1 MNACIYRRYG
11 PLSLSERIENLM
23 MSVQKP
29 VRYMGGE
36 FNAVMKDPER
46 VDVRYAFLF
55 PDTYEVGMSHLGM
68 KILYSAINAREDA
81 WCERVFSPWV
91 DMAELMR
98 RDGIPLFSL
107 ESRTPVKYFDML
119 GITLQYEMSFTNIL
133 EALDLAGIPLR
144 SADRREGPFII
155 VGGPCAFNPE
165 PLAPFVDLVALGDGE
180 EETQQTI
187 DLYRQWK
194 AAGLPR
200 EEYLRMA
207 ARIPGIYVPSLYEV
221 SYNDDGTIRA
231 VTPRPGSG
239 APEIV
244 KKALVN
250 DLDSATYPEKLI
262 VPYGEIIH
270 NRIMLEIFRGCTRG
284 CRFCQA
290 GMIYRPIR
298 ERSIEHL
305 MQLADNLVSSTGYDE
320 ISLMSLSS
328 GDYSCLPE
336 LAHQMVERFAAKRV
350 RISLPSQR
358 IDTVLTDTL
367 KETQKVK
374 KTALTLAPEAGTQ
387 RLRDVI
393 NKGVTE
399 ADLIRSVTDAFEQ
412 GWSAVK
418 LYFMLGLPT
427 ETDEDVLGIADLAQK
442 VRACYFSVPKERR
455 APGLRITV
463 SASVFVPKN
472 DTPFQWAPQL
482 DYDTVVHR
490 QQLLRQALSR
500 VKGVDFKY
508 HAPDLSYIEAVLARG
523 DRRLAEAMER
533 AWRMGC
539 RFDGWSDQFRYD
551 LWLKA
556 FEEEGLDPDFYALRP
571 RPTDEMF
578 PWDHL
583 DCGVTKA
590 YMLREWEKA
599 QRAECTPDCRKGCT
613 GCGMKRYGA
622 CQGR

>member
-1 MNACIYRRYG
+1 M
-11 PLSLSERIENLM
+11 SLSDRIEDLF

-36 FNAVMKDPER
+36 FNAVMKDPGKVE
-46 VDVRYAFLF
+46 VRYAFLF

-68 KILYSAINAREDA
+68 KILYHSINAREDA

-91 DMAELMR
+91 DMADLMR
-98 RDGIPLFSL
+98 RDNIPLFSL
-107 ESRTPVKYFDML
+107 ESRTPVGEFDLL
-119 GITLQYEMSFTNIL
+119 GVTLQYEMSFTNIL
-133 EALDLAGIPLR
+133 EALDLAGLPLR
-144 SADRREGPFII
+144 QADRREGPFVIC
-155 VGGPCAFNPE
+155 GGPCAFNPE
-165 PLAPFVDLVALGDGE
+165 PLAPFVDLFALGDGE

-187 DLYRQWK
+187 DVYKRWK
-194 AAGLPR
+194 ASGLPR
-200 EEYLRMA
+200 SEYLKMA
-207 ARIPGIYVPSLYEV
+207 AQIPGIYVPSLYDV
-221 SYNDDGTIRA
+221 LYNDDGTVRS
-231 VTPRPGSG
+231 VEPKPGSG
-239 APEIV
+239 APRIV
-244 KKALVN
+244 YKAVVK
-250 DLDSATYPEKLI
+250 DLNAAVYPEKLI
-262 VPYGEIIH
+262 VPYGEIVH

-284 CRFCQA
+284 CRFSQA

-298 ERSIEHL
+298 ERSVDHL
-305 MQLADNLVSSTGYDE
+305 MEMAEKLVSATGYDE

-336 LAHQMVERFAAKRV
+336 LAHRMVEAFAARRV

-358 IDTVLTDTL
+358 IDNVLTDTL

-399 ADLIRSVTDAFEQ
+399 ADLMRSVSDAFNQ

-427 ETDEDVLGIADLAQK
+427 ETDEDVLGIADLARK
-442 VRACYFSVPKERR
+442 VRQCYFSIPKERR

-472 DTPFQWAPQL
+472 DTPFQWAGQL
-482 DYDTVVHR
+482 DYDAVVRR
-490 QQLLRQALSR
+490 QQLLKQALNS

-508 HAPDLSYIEAVLARG
+508 HAPDVSYIEAVFARG
-523 DRRLAEAMER
+523 DRRLGESLEC
-533 AWRMGC
+533 AWRLGC

-551 LWLKA
+551 LWLRA
-556 FEEEGLDPDFYALRP
+556 FEETGIDPDFFAVRE
-571 RPTDEMF
+571 RSAEETF

-590 YMLREWEKA
+590 YLLREWEKA
-599 QRAECTPDCRKGCT
+599 LRGECTPDCRQGCT
-613 GCGMKRYGA
+613 GCGMKRYEGV
-622 CQGR
+622 CV